1 MPVSCPWA
9 FISRSA
15 SCPYP
20 QAALDSD
27 FTFTFPDIDGA
38 LQTIVGDRKDVVD
51 GKALPSREPRACHW
65 ASSRDPA

>member
-20 QAALDSD
+20 QAALDSG
-27 FTFTFPDIDGA
+27 FTFPDIDGA
-38 LQTIVGDRKDVVD
+38 LQTIVGDRKDVVA